1 MGLDLP
7 MQIALL
13 IALVMGFLIALF
25 LELRYIKKKG
35 IRKKFMSKRIKEKE
49 RELKKDRA
57 FNALHTAKLLRNRL
71 NTNGIDTR
79 KAQYMIDKADTALS
93 YGDYES
99 CAEMCRVAKE
109 ELLKCKH
116 SGILTDR
123 DEEKTIDMMTDKGIK
138 TKGSVL
144 ESDSEEARK
153 FMAGV
158 GSDLFLQSKFELN
171 AAKGDLTLFDGP
183 TDERK
188 RASQLIE
195 EADGLFEAKN
205 YQKSLSIS
213 FRARKI
219 LCGELEEETDQA
231 AEVVPEEVEKAE
243 KQGGEISECCLACG
257 ATVAEEDLFCGLC
270 GSPVKERKCTSC
282 GASLKSGDTF
292 CRKCGARN

>member
-1 MGLDLP
+1 VDGNLKRRILIDLEVSAP
-7 MQIALL
+7 TSED
-13 IALVMGFLIALF
+13 
-25 LELRYIKKKG
+25 LEYQK
-35 IRKKFMSKRIKEKE
+35 
-49 RELKKDRA
+49 
-57 FNALHTAKLLRNRL
+57 TV
-71 NTNGIDTR
+71 
-79 KAQYMIDKADTALS
+79 YDK
-93 YGDYES
+93 
-99 CAEMCRVAKE
+99 
-109 ELLKCKH
+109 
-116 SGILTDR
+116 
-123 DEEKTIDMMTDKGIK
+123 
-138 TKGSVL
+138 
-144 ESDSEEARK
+144 
-153 FMAGV
+153 
-158 GSDLFLQSKFELN
+158 
-171 AAKGDLTLFDGP
+171 
-183 TDERK
+183 
-188 RASQLIE
+188 LIE